1 MIRKINIKQLYG
13 NLSKEMKELPF
24 AVTKRG
30 EIIGYMSLDPPVES
44 LDKKAKNS
52 LDKPVE
58 SRQEPEKISKSK
70 KPGRSE
76 TRRKYQ
82 ESHPREICI
91 QCGNLNKDCECG

>member
-24 AVTKRG
+24 AVTRMG

-58 SRQEPEKISKSK
+58 SRPEPGKISKKSGRPLSMTGFSGSYSK
-70 KPGRSE
+70 DHQVGK
-76 TRRKYQ
+76 K
-82 ESHPREICI
+82 
-91 QCGNLNKDCECG
+91 